1 MRPEADLLAATA
13 VPTMPSM
20 PFMSSAPSSAPSARH
35 HTHDEPGHLVA
46 SMGATT
52 TAHAAARRTK
62 TTVTRALEAKPTF
75 SSIAAI
81 YFFNGRGD
89 VLVQRLY
96 RDGVDHSSIPALYRA
111 HVLNAP
117 HSMNNLSI
125 YGDAGRDVGRKPVVV
140 LPNGDVMLTY
150 RPRNS
155 DVAVVAV
162 TSSNANCMMILQFL
176 VALVSLVQSY
186 CDGQFHEEIVK
197 GNFVLIL
204 ELLDDTLDHGYPQ
217 LTDPALAK
225 AFIYQKPKGSFF
237 DKIGGSS
244 GEREKR
250 KKELQAQ
257 ASTMQVTGAVGW
269 RKDGNVKYK
278 RNEVY
283 LDVTESVSA
292 LMSSNG
298 DVLSADVNGR
308 VTMRSC
314 LSGMPEVKLGLVVN
328 AGGVAV
334 PAGQTHASNQA
345 EGSYVKGVTFHPCVN
360 LGRYNES
367 QILSFVPP
375 DGEFELAKYRV
386 TEGIRLPFKASTLMT
401 EQGRTRIDVTVKVRS
416 EYASNV
422 STARCVVLIPV
433 PMQTARAK
441 FQLSAGKAAY
451 DPQRN
456 ALVWKIKKFAGA
468 AEHTL
473 VAKVELISTAK
484 ERGGTNRAPMSLHFH
499 LPNLCVSGTQVSQLQ
514 VWEKSGYKVEK
525 WVRWNTRSDLYEIRM

>member
-1 MRPEADLLAATA
+1 MRPEAGPRAPAAA
-13 VPTMPSM
+13 PTNPSVE
-20 PFMSSAPSSAPSARH
+20 
-35 HTHDEPGHLVA
+35 DELGHLVVG
-46 SMGATT
+46 SGAMA
-52 TAHAAARRTK
+52 TAQAAARRTK
-62 TTVTRALEAKPTF
+62 TTVTRSLEVKPTF
-75 SSIAAI
+75 SSIAAV

-89 VLVQRLY
+89 VLIQRLY
-96 RDGVDHSSIPALYRA
+96 RDGVDHASIPAWYRT
-111 HVLNAP
+111 HVLNA
-117 HSMNNLSI
+117 SLAAVKFRG
-125 YGDAGRDVGRKPVVV
+125 YGGTGRDGGRKPIVL
-140 LPNGDVMLTY
+140 LPNGDAMLTY
-150 RPRNS
+150 RPGNS

-176 VALVSLVQSY
+176 VGLVGLGQSY
-186 CDGQFHEEIVK
+186 CDGKFHEEIVK

-225 AFIYQKPKGSFF
+225 AFIYQKSKSSFL
-237 DKIGGSS
+237 DKLGGSS

-269 RKDGNVKYK
+269 RKDGSVKYK
-278 RNEVY
+278 KNEVY
-283 LDVTESVSA
+283 LDVTESVSV

-308 VTMRSC
+308 ITMRSC

-328 AGGVAV
+328 SGGASV
-334 PAGQTHASNQA
+334 PADHAHDSNQTA
-345 EGSYVKGVTFHPCVN
+345 GRSVKGVTFHPCVN

-386 TEGIRLPFKASTLMT
+386 TEGIHLPFKATTLMT
-401 EQGRTRIDVTVKVRS
+401 EQGRTRIDVTVKIRS

-441 FQLSAGKAAY
+441 FQLSAGKAVY

-473 VAKVELISTAK
+473 VATVELISTAK
-484 ERGGTNRAPMSLHFH
+484 ERSGTNRAPMSLHFQ
-499 LPNLCVSGTQVSQLQ
+499 LPNLCVSGAQVSQLQ
-514 VWEKSGYKVEK
+514 VWEKSGYTVDK
-525 WVRWNTRSDLYEIRM
+525 WVRWNTRSGVYEIRM

>member
-1 MRPEADLLAATA
+1 MRPDAHMHAAT
-13 VPTMPSM
+13 VPSIPSIPSM
-20 PFMSSAPSSAPSARH
+20 PSVR
-35 HTHDEPGHLVA
+35 DEPGHLVA
-46 SMGATT
+46 STGTMAS
-52 TAHAAARRTK
+52 AQASARRTK
-62 TTVTRALEAKPTF
+62 TTVTRSLEVKPTF

-89 VLVQRLY
+89 VLIQRLY
-96 RDGVDHSSIPALYRA
+96 RDGVDHGSIPALYRT
-111 HVLNAP
+111 HVLNTS
-117 HSMNNLSI
+117 HSMSKFSG
-125 YGDAGRDVGRKPVVV
+125 YSEAGGDAGRKPVVV
-140 LPNGDVMLTY
+140 LPNGDAMLTY

-155 DVAVVAV
+155 GVAVVAV

-176 VALVSLVQSY
+176 VGLVSLVQSY
-186 CDGQFHEEIVK
+186 CDGKFEEEIVK

-225 AFIYQKPKGSFF
+225 AFIYQKPKSSFL
-237 DKIGGSS
+237 DKLGGSS
-244 GEREKR
+244 SEREKR

-269 RKDGNVKYK
+269 RKDGGVKYK
-278 RNEVY
+278 KNEVY
-283 LDVTESVSA
+283 LDVTESVSV

-308 VTMRSC
+308 ITMRSC

-328 AGGVAV
+328 AGGGPVSAD
-334 PAGQTHASNQA
+334 QIHTSNQM

-386 TEGIRLPFKASTLMT
+386 TEGIRLPFKATTLMT
-401 EQGRTRIDVTVKVRS
+401 EQGRTRIDVTVKIRS

-422 STARCVVLIPV
+422 SAARCVVVIPV

-441 FQLSAGKAAY
+441 FQLTAGKAVY

-456 ALVWKIKKFAGA
+456 ALVWKIKKFPGA

-473 VAKVELISTAK
+473 VATVELISTAK
-484 ERGGTNRAPMSLHFH
+484 ERGGTSRAPMSLHFH
-499 LPNLCVSGTQVSQLQ
+499 LPNLGVSGAQVSQLQ
-514 VWEKSGYKVEK
+514 VWEKSGYKVDK